1 MANREAS
8 FAELIEVL
16 RQAQDA
22 VHRELELRQTEEID
36 REALLRLLRSVRSF
50 ADQAL
55 SLFRLLA
62 NSDPD
67 DVSMAEVA
75 KAHELV
81 TSFRATEDR
90 IGAMLNLGRW

>member
-22 VHRELELRQTEEID
+22 VHRELELRQTEEIG
-36 REALLRLLRSVRSF
+36 REALLRLLTYVHSF

-55 SLFRLLA
+55 SLFRLMA

-67 DVSMAEVA
+67 DVPMEEVA

-90 IGAMLNLGRW
+90 IKAMLKLGRY

>member
-1 MANREAS
+1 MADREAN
-8 FAELIEVL
+8 FEELIEVL
-16 RQAQDA
+16 RQARHA
-22 VHRELELRQTEEID
+22 VHRELELRQRQEFN
-36 REALLRLLRSVRSF
+36 REALLRLLTYVRSF

-55 SLFRLLA
+55 SLFRLMA

-67 DVSMAEVA
+67 DVPMEQVA

-90 IGAMLNLGRW
+90 VRAVLELGRW

>member
-1 MANREAS
+1 MADREATY
-8 FAELIEVL
+8 AELIEVL

-22 VHRELELRQTEEID
+22 VHRELELRQAQEFD
-36 REALLRLLRSVRSF
+36 REALLRLLTSVRSF

-55 SLFRLLA
+55 SLFRLMA

-67 DVSMAEVA
+67 DVPMEKVT
-75 KAHELV
+75 KPHELV

-90 IGAMLNLGRW
+90 IKAALELGRW